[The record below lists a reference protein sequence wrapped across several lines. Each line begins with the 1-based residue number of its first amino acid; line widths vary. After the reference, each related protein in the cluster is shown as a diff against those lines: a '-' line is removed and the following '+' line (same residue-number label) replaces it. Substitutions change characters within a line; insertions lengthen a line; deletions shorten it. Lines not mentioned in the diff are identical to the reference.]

1 MTSEQEDSGLFD
13 FAFILYI
20 GNFSGSLISP
30 VQDSLLPRLVEMI
43 TGSISNAFRVEAL
56 LKIKQK

>member
-13 FAFILYI
+13 FAFLLYI

-30 VQDSLLPRLVEMI
+30 RRRTSTEIRGKD
-43 TGSISNAFRVEAL
+43 NRVYF
-56 LKIKQK
+56 